1 MNSEKTMK
9 LSDLARGIAAEEDV
23 NVSKKDEDNK
33 MTEVSNTSMSDFLLM
48 LNETT
53 KRLQAKQRKGN
64 QILYVDDTVKGK
76 INQLSRMLTSKHYS
90 SKLITTMII
99 EDWFDKN
106 KPLLQEIKQNYKET
120 GIYF

>member
-1 MNSEKTMK
+1 MK
-9 LSDLARGIAAEEDV
+9 LSDLARGIAAEEDI

-53 KRLQAKQRKGN
+53 KRLQAKQRKGK

-106 KPLLQEIKQNYKET
+106 KPLLQEIKQKYKET

>member
-9 LSDLARGIAAEEDV
+9 LSDLARGIAAEEDI

-53 KRLQAKQRKGN
+53 KRLQAKQRKGK

-106 KPLLQEIKQNYKET
+106 KPLLQEIKQKYKET